1 MEKLKEEGPRMSL
14 HTLKVLKVMVENS
27 DSDFYGLELVE
38 QTKIKSGTLYPILMR
53 LEGTGWL
60 ESDLENIDPK
70 VAGRRARRYYRLTT
84 VGLKCAREE
93 VRGAQEALSFQPR
106 LA

>member
-1 MEKLKEEGPRMSL
+1 MEKATSEGPRMSL
-14 HTLKVLKVMVENS
+14 HTLKVLKAMLENPS
-27 DSDFYGLELVE
+27 SDFYGLELVE
-38 QTKIKSGTLYPILMR
+38 QTHIKSGTLYPILMR

-70 VAGRRARRYYRLTT
+70 VAGRRARRYYRLTR
-84 VGLKCAREE
+84 VGLKRAQEE
-93 VRGAQEALSFQPR
+93 LQGAQEALNFQPR